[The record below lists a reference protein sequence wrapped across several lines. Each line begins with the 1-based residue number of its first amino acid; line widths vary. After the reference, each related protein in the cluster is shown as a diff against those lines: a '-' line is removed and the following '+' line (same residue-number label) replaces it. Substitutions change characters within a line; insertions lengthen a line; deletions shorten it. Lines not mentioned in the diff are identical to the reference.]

1 MKETEN
7 VNYEELDDL
16 QGEIY
21 NLEQHIHNLETA
33 IAYLINM
40 MYSDSAIHWKKNAM
54 KNPGHVFS
62 HEEHNIRVENYNKM
76 IGDMGGA
83 REVIEAFLNVS
94 KEKE

>member
-40 MYSDSAIHWKKNAM
+40 MYSDSGIHGRKDAI

-62 HEEHNIRVENYNKM
+62 
-76 IGDMGGA
+76 G
-83 REVIEAFLNVS
+83 
-94 KEKE
+94 